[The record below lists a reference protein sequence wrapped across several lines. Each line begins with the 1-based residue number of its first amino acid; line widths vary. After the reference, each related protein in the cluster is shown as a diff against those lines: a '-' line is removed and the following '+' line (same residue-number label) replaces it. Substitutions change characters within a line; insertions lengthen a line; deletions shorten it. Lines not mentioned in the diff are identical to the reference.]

1 MLRRRIPSANSLF
14 TFEAVARLASFSD
27 AANELN
33 VTQPAISRSINGLE
47 THLGYPLFERHGRW
61 IKLTQNGDKLF
72 RATSTAFNT
81 ISSSMMEI
89 ERRKDNLESVT
100 ISMSPSAVNYWFIP
114 RMRQFKQKF
123 PAISLNFHDY
133 GKADDGLPSNVDLGI
148 RLSNPL
154 EPDMHRWPFADEEII
169 ALCSPEYIS
178 THGPLDQLNS
188 KFDHNRQNTHT
199 FVEWVDQRFGLDE
212 FLKATGLKIPENA
225 SFTKFSDYS
234 SILQAAIQGQGIAL
248 AWITEASKQ
257 LLDGKLVPA
266 CAQVVKTGRRY
277 HVLASNLTPMRPAVE
292 DVRDWLIN
300 QMRSDRKKL
309 QNLFKAE
316 RALDNAESVR

>member
-1 MLRRRIPSANSLF
+1 MLRRRIPTANSLF
-14 TFEAVARLASFSD
+14 TFEAVARLASFSA

-33 VTQPAISRSINGLE
+33 VTQPAISRSISGLE
-47 THLGYPLFERHGRW
+47 AHLGYPLFERHGRW

-89 ERRKDNLESVT
+89 DQRQQNHESVT

-114 RMRQFKQKF
+114 RMPQFKKKF
-123 PAISLNFHDY
+123 PGISLNFHDY
-133 GKADDGLPSNVDLGI
+133 GKADDGLAGNVDLGI
-148 RLSNPL
+148 RLSNPQ

-169 ALCSPEYIS
+169 ALCSPEYKLAN
-178 THGPLDQLNS
+178 GPLDQLNGD
-188 KFDHNRQNTHT
+188 FDHSRDISHT
-199 FVEWVDQRFGLDE
+199 FVEWADQRFGLDE
-212 FLKATGLKIPENA
+212 FLKATGLHIPKNS
-225 SFTKFSDYS
+225 SFIKFSDYS
-234 SILQAAIQGQGIAL
+234 SILQSAIEGQGIAL
-248 AWITEASKQ
+248 AWITETSNQ
-257 LLDGKLVPA
+257 LLEGKLVPA

-277 HVLASNLTPMRPAVE
+277 HILASNLVPMRPAAE

-300 QMRSDRKKL
+300 QMRNDRKKL

-316 RALDNAESVR
+316 RAA

>member
-1 MLRRRIPSANSLF
+1 MLRRRIPTANSLF
-14 TFEAVARLASFSD
+14 TFEAVARHASFSA

-33 VTQPAISRSINGLE
+33 VTQPAISRSISGLE

-89 ERRKDNLESVT
+89 DQRQENLESIT

-114 RMRQFKQKF
+114 RMPQFKKKF
-123 PAISLNFHDY
+123 PGISLNFRDY
-133 GKADDGLPSNVDLGI
+133 GKADDGLAGNVDLGI
-148 RLSNPL
+148 RLSNPQ

-169 ALCSPEYIS
+169 ALCSPAYRS
-178 THGPLDQLNS
+178 VNGPLDQLNGNY
-188 KFDHNRQNTHT
+188 DHNRDISHT
-199 FVEWVDQRFGLDE
+199 FVEWADQRFGLDE
-212 FLKATGLKIPENA
+212 FLKATGLEIPKNS
-225 SFTKFSDYS
+225 SFIRFSDYS
-234 SILQAAIQGQGIAL
+234 SILQSAIEGQGIAL
-248 AWITEASKQ
+248 AWITETSNQ
-257 LLDGKLVPA
+257 LLEGKLVPA

-277 HVLASNLTPMRPAVE
+277 HILASNLIPMRPAVE

-300 QMRSDRKKL
+300 QMRLDRKKL
-309 QNLFKAE
+309 QKLFKAE
-316 RALDNAESVR
+316 RADG